1 MSATREPRRLLQ
13 LSTRIALLFCL
24 LHALPAFAQLSSPA
38 ASVTL
43 VATVQE
49 SVTIQHLVIPSAQPA
64 SDNQVAPPEGL
75 LVFLQWRFDQG
86 KSIQMKCALNPD
98 HASGPDSSPAHFA
111 SFSKLA
117 SASAALAF
125 QSQAQLKTM
134 APGLVAA
141 PEQTPVGSA
150 SFLLGVNPPNSDV
163 HILRISL
170 AVF

>member
-1 MSATREPRRLLQ
+1 MLATRELRRLLL
-13 LSTRIALLFCL
+13 LSTKIAFLLCL
-24 LHALPAFAQLSSPA
+24 LNALPAFAQLNSPA
-38 ASVTL
+38 TSVTL

-49 SVTIQHLVIPSAQPA
+49 SVAIQHLVIPGAQPA
-64 SDNQVAPPEGL
+64 SDDQVGLPEGL

-86 KSIQMKCALNPD
+86 KSVQMKCALNPD
-98 HASGPDSSPAHFA
+98 QESGRDPSPHFA
-111 SFSKLA
+111 SLGKLA

-134 APGLVAA
+134 ALGLVAE
-141 PEQTPVGSA
+141 PEQTRVGSV
-150 SFLLGVNPPNSDV
+150 SFLVGVDPPNSDL